1 MISRVKIED
10 ASDTLEDV
18 AIESLVAILRTT
30 QRYKDNPSYYSTF
43 KAKLLEVDGTI
54 QAQQVNA
61 ALDELET
68 LGIGE
73 VQLNQS
79 QTVGTDGVIY
89 SQSLERQALVDYILG
104 ILYEGYQ
111 PSVYV
116 DPDSDSFIIKGNYA
130 SGRHTVEFEGYL

>member
-1 MISRVKIED
+1 MISREKIEE
-10 ASDTLEDV
+10 ASDTLTDV
-18 AIESLVAILRTT
+18 TIESVTAILRTT
-30 QRYKDNPSYYSTF
+30 QRYKDNPTYYSTF
-43 KAKLLEVDGTI
+43 KSKLLGIDGTI

-73 VQLNQS
+73 VELNQS

-89 SQSLERQALVDYILG
+89 SQVKERQALIDYILG
-104 ILYEGYQ
+104 IMYEGYQ

-116 DPDSDSFIIKGNYA
+116 DTDENGFIIKGNYS
-130 SGRHTVEFEGYL
+130 SGRLPLEFEGYL